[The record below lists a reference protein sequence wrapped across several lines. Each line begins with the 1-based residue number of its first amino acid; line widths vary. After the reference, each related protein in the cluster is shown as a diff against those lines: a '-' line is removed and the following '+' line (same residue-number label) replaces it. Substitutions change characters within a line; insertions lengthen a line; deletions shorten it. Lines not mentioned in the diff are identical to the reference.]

1 MDLAGLEAPETIE
14 QKYVFVNGEEDR
26 IAAWMAYAAAP
37 DPRHAEGVLHTVY
50 FDTYDLRHYFE
61 KRESDFLKMKVR
73 LRWYESADGPATTP
87 VAAYLEA
94 KRKVGS
100 VRRKGRWPVLP
111 EHCVAPF
118 SAPALRAAIAETV
131 SLDYG
136 GSRPMVPVL
145 HLSYSRRRFVEGAT
159 GARLSL
165 DTRIRTCWA
174 NDAVLAGGA
183 PRSLTV
189 GVLEIKSPHRHL
201 LRSLEPMAPF
211 LRKMAFSKYAQ
222 CVEHYAY
229 PLSLRL

>member
-14 QKYVFVNGEEDR
+14 QKYVFANGEAER
-26 IAAWMAYAAAP
+26 IAAWMEYAAAP
-37 DPRHAEGVLHTVY
+37 DPQHAEGVLHTVY
-50 FDTYDLRHYFE
+50 FDTFDLRHYLE
-61 KRESDFLKMKVR
+61 KRESDFLKMKAR
-73 LRWYESADGPATTP
+73 LRWYESADGPTAP
-87 VAAYLEA
+87 PLAAYLEA

-100 VRRKGRWPVLP
+100 VRRKERWPVP
-111 EHCVAPF
+111 SEYCVAPF
-118 SAPALRAAIAETV
+118 NASALRSAVAEAC

-145 HLSYSRRRFVEGAT
+145 HLSYARRRYVEGAT

-183 PRSLTV
+183 PTSLAV

-201 LRSLEPMAPF
+201 LRTLEPLAPF

-222 CVEHYAY
+222 CLEHYAY